1 MQTVRLINYHD
12 YKDMGIMKS
21 ENVLIT
27 LVAVILVVSL
37 AIVLINSDVL
47 QAENIYK
54 PSASFS
60 IREVDVKPVEVTSS
74 LIEVNVTAYIYHG
87 EGEANNPIMLIR
99 AINSNTGLHES
110 EVSTRIPESDRD
122 KTVTASARLKVERNG
137 NYDLKIL
144 LYDNGSIRD
153 SGSVGIKGLNA
164 LTPAAK
170 LSGVSVN
177 NIDFIVEGASG
188 GRASI
193 RSDIYLENKWA
204 APSENMN
211 MTVKA
216 RQAESNLLADKRYS
230 ETGVIAGETT
240 SVKSV
245 KLDVPE
251 GYNYMM
257 VVEIWKGDVLVNTWE
272 NALML
277 APTKTVPKESVEKKM
292 NIEVSKFVREGEVP
306 PVPGV
311 TMTAPPSYAMTQ
323 KAEPG
328 FEAIVAVAAL
338 ILVIAL
344 RRRSK

>member
-1 MQTVRLINYHD
+1 
-12 YKDMGIMKS
+12 MKS
-21 ENVLIT
+21 EKL
-27 LVAVILVVSL
+27 LVAIVAVLLVVSI
-37 AIVLINSDVL
+37 AIALLNSDAL
-47 QAENIYK
+47 QDENIYK

-87 EGEANNPIMLIR
+87 EGEAKNATMLIR

-110 EVSTRIPESDRD
+110 EVSTSIPESDRD
-122 KTVTASARLKVERNG
+122 KTVTASAKLKVERNG

-164 LTPAAK
+164 LTPVAK

-177 NIDFIVEGASG
+177 NIDFIVTGASA

-193 RSDIYLENKWA
+193 RSDVYLENKWA

-211 MTVKA
+211 MIVKA
-216 RQAESNLLADKRYS
+216 RQAESNLLADKRSS

-245 KLDVPE
+245 QLDVPE

-257 VVEIWKGDVLVNTWE
+257 VVELWKGDVLVNTWE
-272 NALML
+272 KALML
-277 APTKTVPKESVEKKM
+277 APTKTVPKESQEKTM
-292 NIEVSKFVREGEVP
+292 NIEVSRFVREG
-306 PVPGV
+306 GV
-311 TMTAPPSYAMTQ
+311 LTVSGETMAAGTAPYDTGMKQ
-323 KAEPG
+323 EPG
-328 FEAIVAVAAL
+328 FEAIAAAAAL
-338 ILVIAL
+338 MLVIAL
-344 RRRSK
+344 RRRS

>member
-1 MQTVRLINYHD
+1 
-12 YKDMGIMKS
+12 MKS

-27 LVAVILVVSL
+27 LVAAILVVSL
-37 AIVLINSDVL
+37 AIVLMNSDAL
-47 QAENIYK
+47 QEENIYK

-87 EGEANNPIMLIR
+87 EGEAKNPVMLIR

-110 EVSTRIPESDRD
+110 EVSTPIPESDGD
-122 KTVTASARLKVERNG
+122 KTVTASAKLKVERNG

-153 SGSVGIKGLNA
+153 SGSVVIKGLNA

-177 NIDFIVEGASG
+177 NIDFIVTGVSA

-193 RSDIYLENKWA
+193 RSDVYLENRGA
-204 APSENMN
+204 SPSENMN
-211 MTVKA
+211 MIVKA
-216 RQAESNLLADKRYS
+216 RQAESNLLADKKAS
-230 ETGVIAGETT
+230 ETGVISSEATV
-240 SVKSV
+240 VKGV
-245 KLDVPE
+245 QLDVPE
-251 GYNYMM
+251 DYNYMM
-257 VVEIWKGDVLVNTWE
+257 VVELWKGDVLVNTWE
-272 NALML
+272 KALML

-292 NIEVSKFVREGEVP
+292 NIEVSKFVREGGAP

-311 TMTAPPSYAMTQ
+311 TMTASPSYATTQ
-323 KAEPG
+323 KMEPG
-328 FEAIVAVAAL
+328 FETIVAIAAL
-338 ILVIAL
+338 IMVIVL
-344 RRRSK
+344 RRRTK

>member
-1 MQTVRLINYHD
+1 
-12 YKDMGIMKS
+12 MKS
-21 ENVLIT
+21 EKL
-27 LVAVILVVSL
+27 LVAIVAVLFVVSI
-37 AIVLINSDVL
+37 AIVLLNSDAL
-47 QAENIYK
+47 QDENIYK

-87 EGEANNPIMLIR
+87 EGEAKNATMLIR

-110 EVSTRIPESDRD
+110 EVSTPIPESDGD
-122 KTVTASARLKVERNG
+122 KTVKASAKLKVERNG

-164 LTPAAK
+164 LTPVAK

-177 NIDFIVEGASG
+177 NIDFIVMGTSA

-193 RSDIYLENKWA
+193 RSDVYLENKWA

-211 MTVKA
+211 MIVKA
-216 RQAESNLLADKRYS
+216 RQAESNLLADKRSS
-230 ETGVIAGETT
+230 ETGVIAGEAT

-245 KLDVPE
+245 QLDVPE

-257 VVEIWKGDVLVNTWE
+257 VVELWKGDVLVNTWE
-272 NALML
+272 KALML
-277 APTKTVPKESVEKKM
+277 APTKTVPKESLEKTM
-292 NIEVSKFVREGEVP
+292 NIEVSRFVREG
-306 PVPGV
+306 GV
-311 TMTAPPSYAMTQ
+311 LTVSGETMAAGTAPYDTGMKQ
-323 KAEPG
+323 EPG
-328 FEAIVAVAAL
+328 FEAIAAAAAL
-338 ILVIAL
+338 MLVVAL
-344 RRRSK
+344 RRRS